1 MKGNERNSQNYTPS
15 QVWDLLRYSTDQ
27 AHGDLKIASFVQL
40 PRSWTRPLES
50 TAKEANA
57 AVLRIEDVDP
67 VQVLSQDDKV
77 REFHELLGMV
87 RRLVGKQH
95 VRSF

>member
-1 MKGNERNSQNYTPS
+1 MR
-15 QVWDLLRYSTDQ
+15 
-27 AHGDLKIASFVQL
+27 GDLKIASFVQL
-40 PRSWTRPLES
+40 PRSWIRPLES

-77 REFHELLGMV
+77 RD
-87 RRLVGKQH
+87 
-95 VRSF
+95 

>member
-1 MKGNERNSQNYTPS
+1 MR
-15 QVWDLLRYSTDQ
+15 
-27 AHGDLKIASFVQL
+27 GDLKTTSFVQL

-77 REFHELLGMV
+77 RD
-87 RRLVGKQH
+87 
-95 VRSF
+95 